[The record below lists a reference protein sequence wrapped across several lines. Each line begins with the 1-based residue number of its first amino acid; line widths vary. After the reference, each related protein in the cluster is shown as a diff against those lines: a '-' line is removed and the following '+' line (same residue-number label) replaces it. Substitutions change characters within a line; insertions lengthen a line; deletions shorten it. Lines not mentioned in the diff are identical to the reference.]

1 MNKRLIILI
10 LVNLLYSQIAR
21 SQFFTKIINS
31 PISTNLKDSRSINW
45 VDVNND
51 DKIDLFI
58 SNGPYGGQNNSLFIN
73 TGLGT
78 FSLVTNDSIVLDNMP
93 SDGATFSD
101 IDNDGDL
108 DGFVV
113 NWYNVNNLFYL
124 NNGNGTF
131 TKNNSQ
137 ILSNDLG
144 YSETASW
151 GDYDKDGLV
160 DLYVT
165 NSAGIKKNYLY
176 HNDGSSNFTKVTSG
190 SVVNDAYFSRNV
202 SWVDIDLDNDLDLF
216 VTNENNQNENIYRN
230 DGSGTFT
237 KLLTGPLLLDGGNTN
252 SSSWADYDNDGDLD
266 VFLANDLGVNSL
278 FENNGNFNFTKI
290 TSDTVVKTPSR
301 SFSSAWS
308 DIDNDGDLDLFVTNS
323 FASGTKLINY
333 FYLNDGTGNF
343 TRNSTDPITQ
353 DSSWSYGCAFGDYDN
368 DGFEDLAVATC
379 RYNGIDSGDFLYH
392 NNTNS
397 NNWITIKLKGT
408 VSNKTAIGTKVR
420 IKTIINGQPVWQM
433 REISAQSSYNGQN
446 DLRAHFGL
454 KDAISID
461 TMIIEW
467 PLGMVEK
474 YFNIS
479 SNQFIEYIEGGSFTG
494 LTKDDHNLEDKI
506 KIYPKPASN
515 FINVKA
521 INHYFQK
528 GDNIKLLDIHG
539 TIRLDFNIQGK
550 SNEVSLDL
558 NRNNVSIGI
567 YILYY
572 ETLEGAHFIDKILI
586 E

>member
-1 MNKRLIILI
+1 
-10 LVNLLYSQIAR
+10 
-21 SQFFTKIINS
+21 
-31 PISTNLKDSRSINW
+31 
-45 VDVNND
+45 
-51 DKIDLFI
+51 
-58 SNGPYGGQNNSLFIN
+58 
-73 TGLGT
+73 
-78 FSLVTNDSIVLDNMP
+78 
-93 SDGATFSD
+93 
-101 IDNDGDL
+101 
-108 DGFVV
+108 
-113 NWYNVNNLFYL
+113 
-124 NNGNGTF
+124 
-131 TKNNSQ
+131 
-137 ILSNDLG
+137 
-144 YSETASW
+144 
-151 GDYDKDGLV
+151 
-160 DLYVT
+160 
-165 NSAGIKKNYLY
+165 
-176 HNDGSSNFTKVTSG
+176 
-190 SVVNDAYFSRNV
+190 
-202 SWVDIDLDNDLDLF
+202 
-216 VTNENNQNENIYRN
+216 
-230 DGSGTFT
+230 
-237 KLLTGPLLLDGGNTN
+237 
-252 SSSWADYDNDGDLD
+252 
-266 VFLANDLGVNSL
+266 
-278 FENNGNFNFTKI
+278 
-290 TSDTVVKTPSR
+290 
-301 SFSSAWS
+301 
-308 DIDNDGDLDLFVTNS
+308 
-323 FASGTKLINY
+323 
-333 FYLNDGTGNF
+333 
-343 TRNSTDPITQ
+343 
-353 DSSWSYGCAFGDYDN
+353 
-368 DGFEDLAVATC
+368 
-379 RYNGIDSGDFLYH
+379 
-392 NNTNS
+392 
-397 NNWITIKLKGT
+397 
-408 VSNKTAIGTKVR
+408 
-420 IKTIINGQPVWQM
+420 M